1 VSPWVRH
8 AAAPALF
15 VVVLC
20 SIMLPSGSG
29 PAFTGWLWPFALVSG
44 VLLVALR
51 SEGPVRRVLATAP
64 LVAVGRV
71 SYGLYLV
78 HWPVFTLL
86 RQHGWQLD
94 RPAGALGALA
104 ITGSIT
110 TLSYLVLERPVRA
123 AGWSPR
129 RTAAT
134 AAVAALATL
143 VAVASVPTQRGFLE
157 ADTDTLDAASIDT
170 GPPPETLA
178 RPTTTIATTTTKATT
193 GSTTLD
199 TTTTPLAPS
208 TTTGQVLLELPEPS
222 NRPVRVLVVGDS
234 TAFYVGQGLA
244 GWAVQHPQ
252 HAQVDLLWCQGCGFI
267 LDGTITSFDGSAFIA
282 TSNKVVNEQ
291 VPEMIKRVH
300 PDVVVLMTTIDDV
313 ADRAWDMA
321 EGTLTPRD
329 PRFRERMRTQ
339 YERVTRSVLAAGV
352 PQVVWVVPPVPTS
365 YFETSDLGERD
376 RYLVQH
382 EVIREVAEAA
392 PGAVVCEM
400 DEWFV
405 QAGLTDDDTW
415 RPDGTHLNER
425 SAGWLVERW
434 LGPWIIRTALGL
446 PLR

>member
-1 VSPWVRH
+1 
-8 AAAPALF
+8 
-15 VVVLC
+15 
-20 SIMLPSGSG
+20 
-29 PAFTGWLWPFALVSG
+29 
-44 VLLVALR
+44 
-51 SEGPVRRVLATAP
+51 
-64 LVAVGRV
+64 
-71 SYGLYLV
+71 
-78 HWPVFTLL
+78 
-86 RQHGWQLD
+86 
-94 RPAGALGALA
+94 
-104 ITGSIT
+104 
-110 TLSYLVLERPVRA
+110 
-123 AGWSPR
+123 
-129 RTAAT
+129 
-134 AAVAALATL
+134 
-143 VAVASVPTQRGFLE
+143 
-157 ADTDTLDAASIDT
+157 
-170 GPPPETLA
+170 
-178 RPTTTIATTTTKATT
+178 
-193 GSTTLD
+193 
-199 TTTTPLAPS
+199 
-208 TTTGQVLLELPEPS
+208 
-222 NRPVRVLVVGDS
+222 
-234 TAFYVGQGLA
+234 
-244 GWAVQHPQ
+244 
-252 HAQVDLLWCQGCGFI
+252 
-267 LDGTITSFDGSAFIA
+267 
-282 TSNKVVNEQ
+282 
-291 VPEMIKRVH
+291 
-300 PDVVVLMTTIDDV
+300 VLMTTIDDV